1 MENKKSL
8 FESPLLRTKIKSANV
23 KIWELL
29 FGYFVGPIG
38 GLLANGIFTSF
49 LNKYYTTAL
58 FAEQL
63 SNPADPMYAT
73 IQTFLVVLP
82 LVSMVL
88 VIAGNLFAGQLI
100 ERTRSSAGKARPWIL
115 LSSLTLTISCILMF
129 AAPLFLGE
137 KVDAIAGMILMAISY
152 NLYYSFAYPLYNTAN
167 STLIAVSTRNANQR
181 GLLASAAN
189 MAVTAGVGL
198 GGMVFPILL
207 GFMIPEGTTGADART
222 AWFVVFLIIGL
233 ITFLVTV
240 LQYFFTRERVTEET
254 LYVPQETKETMSMG
268 KQFNALKGDFNWWII
283 LGFVFLFNFGGA
295 MKNLSLTYYS
305 DLMNTDFIVNLFG
318 VDKSAASGMMMTLF
332 TALGSIPM
340 AAAVAI
346 VWPIS
351 LKLGKRGVVLAGLA
365 IGILGDVIAQ
375 LGGANPI
382 VVGVGIFLKQLG
394 CAPACYMILAMVSDT
409 LDHNEARNGF
419 RCDGFT
425 MSLYSAIK
433 VAEVPLA
440 QAAFNLITSS
450 GTNKAMFG
458 FSYIWVEGICY
469 ALCIVLFLFYN
480 VEKNLKADQEKIKEN
495 QKAAVLAAGGEWIEP
510 EERLRRMQEEADRQ
524 AEESRIEELKAYCA
538 KKGLNFEEEE
548 AKYQAKKAA
557 KKKK

>member
-1 MENKKSL
+1 
-8 FESPLLRTKIKSANV
+8 
-23 KIWELL
+23 
-29 FGYFVGPIG
+29 
-38 GLLANGIFTSF
+38 
-49 LNKYYTTAL
+49 
-58 FAEQL
+58 
-63 SNPADPMYAT
+63 
-73 IQTFLVVLP
+73 
-82 LVSMVL
+82 
-88 VIAGNLFAGQLI
+88 
-100 ERTRSSAGKARPWIL
+100 
-115 LSSLTLTISCILMF
+115 
-129 AAPLFLGE
+129 FLGQ

-222 AWFVVFLIIGL
+222 VWFVVFLIIGL

-305 DLMNTDFIVNLFG
+305 DLMNTDFIVNLF
-318 VDKSAASGMMMTLF
+318 VVNKSAASGMMMSIF